1 MSKIGN
7 LYEAL
12 GITKTANDEEIK
24 KAYKKMALKYH
35 PDRNLNNK
43 DEANTKFQEISRAFQ
58 TLSNQD
64 KRNRY
69 DQFGVIDGVND
80 NGGGGGMP
88 GGFNP
93 MDIFN
98 NLFGGGM
105 GGIPGF
111 NGFGGGGGGNNNQQQ
126 QDTKHPG
133 KSPDK
138 KITINISL
146 VDVYKGKVMNIEF
159 NKVICCD
166 KCAGCGAKSKDSI
179 TSCGPCG
186 GKGKII
192 RMMQMGPMIQQS
204 IQHCSN
210 CSGTGKMLLPENQ
223 CVKCNG
229 KKGVAVKRHIECC
242 VRPGTTQ
249 GTAINFKNESDWNAD
264 FTDIGDLIV
273 FVNCKNDEGFFRREA
288 DNLIMKKSI
297 TLLEALTT
305 TEFMFKHLDERVI
318 KVNHNEIIKPQQQMV
333 IKNEGMSNLNDNL
346 KKGDLHIIFDIAFP
360 TDIDKERSK
369 YLCKILPLPRKQ
381 IWDTILD
388 NTPPENITHH
398 KLEYYNT
405 DNIKQ
410 SNTSRNQQQQQQQQD
425 ENLEYVDINT
435 GEPRRVNVNNPV
447 ECATQ

>member
-58 TLSNQD
+58 TLSNQE

-80 NGGGGGMP
+80 NCGGGGMP

-204 IQHCSN
+204 IQHCSS
-210 CSGTGKMLLPENQ
+210 CSGAGKMLLPENQ

-346 KKGDLHIIFDIAFP
+346 KKGDLHIIFDIVFP